1 MAYSGTVYLKK
12 KKKGRS
18 GAIRGLAGVGT
29 RRVPDGNSVGAVLDG
44 LGDRSFGWALLF
56 VGLLNMLPLPYGS
69 NMVFGLPSLF
79 ISVQMMLGKN
89 TLWLPRFILKRH
101 IERETWRKAALKAL
115 PIARPLARLT
125 KVRLTYLF
133 RGRAERV
140 LGIVLVASAINL
152 CLPIPLSAWLPAIS
166 FAIVGIG
173 LVEHDGAIV
182 ALGGGLA
189 IGSIMISIA
198 MVIAFYFG
206 VSFFAG

>member
-1 MAYSGTVYLKK
+1 LKK

-18 GAIRGLAGVGT
+18 GAIRGLARVGT

-79 ISVQMMLGKN
+79 ISIQMVLGKR
-89 TLWLPRFILKRH
+89 TLWLPAFILKRH
-101 IERETWRKAALKAL
+101 IERETWRRAALKAL

-125 KVRLTYLF
+125 KVRLTSLF
-133 RGRAERV
+133 TGRAERV
-140 LGIVLVASAINL
+140 LGILLVASAVNL

-166 FAIVGIG
+166 FAVIGIG

-189 IGSIMISIA
+189 TGSILISIA
-198 MVIAFYFG
+198 MVAAFYFG

>member
-1 MAYSGTVYLKK
+1 MKK